1 MINTRLQ
8 IPYNTADGTATA
20 LDAFK
25 EYGLLYLDADER
37 LAPPTKGFEKTTYA
51 EEEGEHIDP
60 KTVDDAFDYK
70 AKFIVQAKNSDL
82 ENANIIIRDFNRRL
96 YAQTAGSDVKTF
108 HQIAFY
114 NDYNRVKIVGYP
126 QPISEATDFW
136 RDKHGNVA
144 DAVQVELTIRVTKP
158 SLCDF
163 ALTNVNP

>member
-1 MINTRLQ
+1 MINTRFQ
-8 IPYNTADGTATA
+8 IPYNAASTATV

-37 LAPPTKGFEKTTYA
+37 LAPPIKGFEKTTYA
-51 EEEGEHIDP
+51 EEEGEHTDP

-70 AKFIVQAKNSDL
+70 AKFLVQAKNSDL

-96 YAQTAGSDVKTF
+96 YTQAGDVKTF

-126 QPISEATDFW
+126 EPISEATDFW

-144 DAVQVELTIRVTKP
+144 DAVQVELTIRVSKP

>member
-8 IPYNTADGTATA
+8 IPYNPDGTPP
-20 LDAFK
+20 DAYQ

-51 EEEGEHIDP
+51 EEEGEHIEP

-70 AKFIVQAKNSDL
+70 VKFLVQAKNSDL
-82 ENANIIIRDFNRRL
+82 ENANIIIRDFNEKL
-96 YAQTAGSDVKTF
+96 YTQDNDSDVKTF
-108 HQIAFY
+108 KQIAFY

-126 QPISEATDFW
+126 QPIAEATDFF
-136 RDKHGNVA
+136 RDKNGNVA

-163 ALTNVNP
+163 ALSNQNP

>member
-1 MINTRLQ
+1 MIRTRLQ
-8 IPYNTADGTATA
+8 IGDGEI
-20 LDAFK
+20 LDTYT
-25 EYGLLYLDADER
+25 EYGLIYLDADER

-60 KTVDDAFDYK
+60 NTVDDAFDYK
-70 AKFIVQAKNSDL
+70 AKFLVQSKNSAL
-82 ENANIIIRDFNRRL
+82 ENANIIIREFNQRL
-96 YAQTAGSDVKTF
+96 YTQDEDSDVKTF
-108 HQIAFY
+108 HRIAFY

-163 ALTNVNP
+163 ALTDVNP

>member
-8 IPYNTADGTATA
+8 IPYDDASTSTV

-37 LAPPTKGFEKTTYA
+37 LAPPTKGFEKTAYA

-70 AKFIVQAKNSDL
+70 AKFLVQAKNSDL

-96 YAQTAGSDVKTF
+96 YAQEGDVKTF

-126 QPISEATDFW
+126 QPIAEATDFW
-136 RDKHGNVA
+136 RDKYGNVA

-163 ALTNVNP
+163 ALTNVKP